1 MKLKAIVL
9 ALLVTS
15 PAAFGVTLE
24 CDAFVIK
31 TVNDEFKDMIEQTK
45 GTIENT
51 PKEFSYHILN
61 YGNGRSGKLTMLE
74 GKDIR
79 EYSVRETIYYKKSF
93 MRETNIETGVP
104 EFTIFK
110 TENVRGEKSDEGQA
124 YVFTNCEL
132 NN

>member
-1 MKLKAIVL
+1 MKLKAVVL

-31 TVNDEFKDMIEQTK
+31 TVNDEFKDMIEQKK

-51 PKEFSYHILN
+51 PKEFSYKLSD
-61 YGNGRSGKLTMLE
+61 YGNGSSGKLTMLE
-74 GKDIR
+74 GKEIR

-93 MRETNIETGVP
+93 MRETNSETGVP
-104 EFTIFK
+104 EFTVFK
-110 TENVRGEKSDEGQA
+110 TENIKGEKSEEGQA
-124 YVFTNCEL
+124 YVFTNCEIK
-132 NN
+132 